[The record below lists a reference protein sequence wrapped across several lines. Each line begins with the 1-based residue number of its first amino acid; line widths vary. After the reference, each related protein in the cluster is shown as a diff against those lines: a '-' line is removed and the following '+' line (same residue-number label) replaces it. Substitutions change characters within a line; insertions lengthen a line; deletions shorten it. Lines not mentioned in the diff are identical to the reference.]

1 MQDCNP
7 ETGNK
12 KEPSAQLTP
21 KGSIHKLSNKVY
33 HIIKPK
39 GNAAMLELKITV
51 TNATEL
57 TKEVTDLYEKIVG
70 EPMAKVYPEAKA
82 AEVKK
87 EAKTTKKAEPK
98 TKAKAEE
105 VPEALQWTTSDVKDL
120 STLESEEP
128 KKKAKVEAAK
138 EDPKQEEL
146 PVDVPSVEE
155 VRAAVK
161 AIVDAQGCK
170 KELKAL
176 LDSLKLDRVSGA
188 NGGQRLAIMDWVKSR
203 G

>member
-1 MQDCNP
+1 MQECNP

-39 GNAAMLELKITV
+39 GKNTMIELKITV

-57 TKEVTDLYEKIVG
+57 TKEVTDLYEKVVG

-82 AEVKK
+82 VEHKK
-87 EAKTTKKAEPK
+87 ETKVTKKAE
-98 TKAKAEE
+98 AKAVPKVEE
-105 VPEALQWTTSDVKDL
+105 VPEEDVK
-120 STLESEEP
+120 EE
-128 KKKAKVEAAK
+128 
-138 EDPKQEEL
+138 PKQEEL
-146 PVDVPSVEE
+146 HVDVPSVEE

-161 AIVDAQGCK
+161 DACSTKEDKQ
-170 KELKAL
+170 ELKAFL
-176 LDSLKLDRVSGA
+176 ESIKLDRVSNA

>member
-21 KGSIHKLSNKVY
+21 KGSIQKLSSKVY

-39 GNAAMLELKITV
+39 GKNTMIELKITV
-51 TNATEL
+51 NDATEL
-57 TKEVTDLYEKIVG
+57 TKELTAVYEKVVG

-82 AEVKK
+82 VEHKK
-87 EAKTTKKAEPK
+87 ETKVTKKAEPK
-98 TKAKAEE
+98 AEPKVEE
-105 VPEALQWTTSDVKDL
+105 VPEALAWTTSDVKDL

-128 KKKAKVEAAK
+128 K
-138 EDPKQEEL
+138 QEVL

-161 AIVDAQGCK
+161 NACSTKEDKQ
-170 KELKAL
+170 ELKAFL
-176 LDSLKLDRVSGA
+176 ESIKLDKVSNA
-188 NGGQRLAIMDWVKSR
+188 NGGQRMAIMDWVKSR
-203 G
+203 A

>member
-21 KGSIHKLSNKVY
+21 KGSIQKLSNKVY

-39 GNAAMLELKITV
+39 GKNIMIELKITV

-57 TKEVTDLYEKIVG
+57 TKEVTDLYEKVVG
-70 EPMAKVYPEAKA
+70 EPMAKVYHEAKA
-82 AEVKK
+82 GEVKK
-87 EAKTTKKAEPK
+87 ETKASKKAEPK
-98 TKAKAEE
+98 AEPKVEE
-105 VPEALQWTTSDVKDL
+105 VPEEDVKA
-120 STLESEEP
+120 EEL
-128 KKKAKVEAAK
+128 K
-138 EDPKQEEL
+138 EEPKQEEL
-146 PVDVPSVEE
+146 PVDVPSVED

-161 AIVDAQGCK
+161 DACRT
-170 KELKAL
+170 KEDKQDLKAFL
-176 LDSLKLDRVSGA
+176 GSIKLDKVSNA

-203 G
+203 A

>member
-39 GNAAMLELKITV
+39 GKNIMIELKITV
-51 TNATEL
+51 NDAADL
-57 TKEVTDLYEKIVG
+57 TKELTAVYEKVVG
-70 EPMAKVYPEAKA
+70 EPMGKVYPEAKA
-82 AEVKK
+82 VEVKK
-87 EAKTTKKAEPK
+87 ETKVTKKAEPK
-98 TKAKAEE
+98 TEDASKQEPKAE
-105 VPEALQWTTSDVKDL
+105 TVK
-120 STLESEEP
+120 EE
-128 KKKAKVEAAK
+128 
-138 EDPKQEEL
+138 PKQEEL
-146 PVDVPSVEE
+146 PVDVPSVED

-161 AIVDAQGCK
+161 DACST
-170 KELKAL
+170 KEDKQDLKAFL
-176 LDSLKLDRVSGA
+176 GSIKLDKVSNA

-203 G
+203 A

>member
-1 MQDCNP
+1 MQDCNS

-57 TKEVTDLYEKIVG
+57 TKEVTDLYEKVVG

-82 AEVKK
+82 GGVKK
-87 EAKTTKKAEPK
+87 ETKTAKKAEPK
-98 TKAKAEE
+98 ADE
-105 VPEALQWTTSDVKDL
+105 VPKALQWATSDVKDL
-120 STLESEEP
+120 STIEEP
-128 KKKAKVEAAK
+128 KAEAVK
-138 EDPKQEEL
+138 EEPKQEEL

-161 AIVDAQGCK
+161 EILDKKGGK
-170 KELKAL
+170 KEFKMF
-176 LDSLKLDRVSGA
+176 LDSIKLDKVSNA
-188 NGGQRLAIMDWVKSR
+188 NGGQLLAIMDWVKSR
-203 G
+203 A

>member
-82 AEVKK
+82 VEVKK
-87 EAKTTKKAEPK
+87 EPKATKKDK
-98 TKAKAEE
+98 KAEE

-120 STLESEEP
+120 RTIEEP
-128 KKKAKVEAAK
+128 KAEAV
-138 EDPKQEEL
+138 KQEEL
-146 PVDVPSVEE
+146 PVIESVVVPSVEE

-161 AIVDAQGCK
+161 EACVT
-170 KELKAL
+170 KEDKQALKAL
-176 LDSLKLDRVSGA
+176 LDSINLDKVSNA
-188 NGGQRLAIMDWVKSR
+188 NGDQRLEIMDWVKRR

>member
-1 MQDCNP
+1 MQDCNS

-57 TKEVTDLYEKIVG
+57 TKEVTDLYEKVVG

-82 AEVKK
+82 VEHKK
-87 EAKTTKKAEPK
+87 ETKATKKAEPK
-98 TKAKAEE
+98 VVPKVEE
-105 VPEALQWTTSDVKDL
+105 VPEALAWTTSDVKDL
-120 STLESEEP
+120 GAIEEP
-128 KKKAKVEAAK
+128 KAEALK
-138 EDPKQEEL
+138 EEPKQEEL

-161 AIVDAQGCK
+161 NACSTKEDKQ
-170 KELKAL
+170 ELKAFL
-176 LDSLKLDRVSGA
+176 ESIKLDKVSNA
-188 NGGQRLAIMDWVKSR
+188 NGGQRMAIMDWVNKR

>member
-1 MQDCNP
+1 MQDWNP

-12 KEPSAQLTP
+12 KEPLVQLTP

-82 AEVKK
+82 VEHKK
-87 EAKTTKKAEPK
+87 ETKETKATKKAEPK
-98 TKAKAEE
+98 TEEAPKQEAKAE
-105 VPEALQWTTSDVKDL
+105 ALK
-120 STLESEEP
+120 EE
-128 KKKAKVEAAK
+128 
-138 EDPKQEEL
+138 PKQEEL
-146 PVDVPSVEE
+146 HVDVPSVEE

-161 AIVDAQGCK
+161 DACSTKEDRQ
-170 KELKAL
+170 ELKAF
-176 LDSLKLDRVSGA
+176 LDSIKLDKVSNA

-203 G
+203 A

>member
-7 ETGNK
+7 ETGDK

-21 KGSIHKLSNKVY
+21 KGSIQKLSNKVY

-39 GNAAMLELKITV
+39 GNEAMLELKITV

-57 TKEVTDLYEKIVG
+57 TKEVTDLYEKVVG

-82 AEVKK
+82 GGVKK
-87 EAKTTKKAEPK
+87 ETKTAKKAEPK
-98 TKAKAEE
+98 ADE
-105 VPEALQWTTSDVKDL
+105 VPKALQWATSDVKDL
-120 STLESEEP
+120 STIEEP
-128 KKKAKVEAAK
+128 KAEAVK
-138 EDPKQEEL
+138 EEPKQEEL

-161 AIVDAQGCK
+161 EILDKKGGK
-170 KELKAL
+170 KEFKMF
-176 LDSLKLDRVSGA
+176 LDSIKLDKVSNA
-188 NGGQRLAIMDWVKSR
+188 NGGQLLAIMDWVKSR
-203 G
+203 A

>member
-21 KGSIHKLSNKVY
+21 KGSIQKLSNKVY

-39 GNAAMLELKITV
+39 GKNIMIELKITV
-51 TNATEL
+51 SNATEL
-57 TKEVTDLYEKIVG
+57 TKEVTDLYEKVVG

-82 AEVKK
+82 GGVKK
-87 EAKTTKKAEPK
+87 ETKTAKKAEPK
-98 TKAKAEE
+98 ADE
-105 VPEALQWTTSDVKDL
+105 VPKALQWATSDVKDL
-120 STLESEEP
+120 STIEEP
-128 KKKAKVEAAK
+128 KAEAVK
-138 EDPKQEEL
+138 EEPKQEEL

-161 AIVDAQGCK
+161 NACSTKEDKQ
-170 KELKAL
+170 ELKAFL
-176 LDSLKLDRVSGA
+176 ESIKLDKVSNA
-188 NGGQRLAIMDWVKSR
+188 NGGQRLAIMDWVNKR

>member
-21 KGSIHKLSNKVY
+21 KGSIQKLSNKVY

-39 GNAAMLELKITV
+39 GKNIMIELKITV
-51 TNATEL
+51 NDAADL
-57 TKEVTDLYEKIVG
+57 TKELTAVYEKVVG

-82 AEVKK
+82 GGAKK
-87 EAKTTKKAEPK
+87 ETKVTKKAEAKTEEAPK
-98 TKAKAEE
+98 QE
-105 VPEALQWTTSDVKDL
+105 
-120 STLESEEP
+120 
-128 KKKAKVEAAK
+128 AKVEAL
-138 EDPKQEEL
+138 EEEPKQEEL
-146 PVDVPSVEE
+146 HVDAPSVED

-161 AIVDAQGCK
+161 DACGTKEDKQ
-170 KELKAL
+170 ELKAFL
-176 LDSLKLDRVSGA
+176 ESIKLDKVSNA

-203 G
+203 A

>member
-1 MQDCNP
+1 MQECNP

-39 GNAAMLELKITV
+39 GNSAMLELKITV

-57 TKEVTDLYEKIVG
+57 TKEVTDLYEKVVG

-82 AEVKK
+82 VEHKK
-87 EAKTTKKAEPK
+87 ETKATKKAEPK
-98 TKAKAEE
+98 AEPKVEE
-105 VPEALQWTTSDVKDL
+105 VPEALAWTTSDVKDL

-128 KKKAKVEAAK
+128 KAETVK
-138 EDPKQEEL
+138 EEL
-146 PVDVPSVEE
+146 PVDVPSVED

-161 AIVDAQGCK
+161 NACSTKEDKQ
-170 KELKAL
+170 ELKAFL
-176 LDSLKLDRVSGA
+176 ESIKLDKVSNA
-188 NGGQRLAIMDWVKSR
+188 NGGQRMAIMDWVKSR
-203 G
+203 A

>member
-21 KGSIHKLSNKVY
+21 KGSIQKLSNKVY
-33 HIIKPK
+33 HILKQK
-39 GNAAMLELKITV
+39 GKNTMIELKITV
-51 TNATEL
+51 NDAADL
-57 TKEVTDLYEKIVG
+57 TKELTAVYEKVVG

-82 AEVKK
+82 GGVKK
-87 EAKTTKKAEPK
+87 ETKTAKKAES
-98 TKAKAEE
+98 KADE
-105 VPEALQWTTSDVKDL
+105 VPKALQWTTSDVKDL
-120 STLESEEP
+120 STIEEP
-128 KKKAKVEAAK
+128 KAEAVK
-138 EDPKQEEL
+138 EEPKQEEL

-161 AIVDAQGCK
+161 EILDKKGGK
-170 KELKAL
+170 KEFKMF
-176 LDSLKLDRVSGA
+176 LDSIKLDKVSNA
-188 NGGQRLAIMDWVKSR
+188 NGGQLLAIMDWVNKR

>member
-12 KEPSAQLTP
+12 KEPSVQLTP

-39 GNAAMLELKITV
+39 GNAAMLELKITA

-70 EPMAKVYPEAKA
+70 DPMAKVYPEAKA
-82 AEVKK
+82 VEHKK
-87 EAKTTKKAEPK
+87 ETKATKKAEPK
-98 TKAKAEE
+98 TEEAPKQEAKAE
-105 VPEALQWTTSDVKDL
+105 ALK
-120 STLESEEP
+120 EE
-128 KKKAKVEAAK
+128 
-138 EDPKQEEL
+138 PKQEEL
-146 PVDVPSVEE
+146 HVEVPSVEE

-161 AIVDAQGCK
+161 DACGTKEDKQ
-170 KELKAL
+170 ELKAFL
-176 LDSLKLDRVSGA
+176 ESIKLDKVSNA

-203 G
+203 A

>member
-21 KGSIHKLSNKVY
+21 KGSIQKLSNKVY
-33 HIIKPK
+33 HILKQK
-39 GNAAMLELKITV
+39 GKNTMIELKITV
-51 TNATEL
+51 NDAADL
-57 TKEVTDLYEKIVG
+57 TKELTAVYEKVVG

-82 AEVKK
+82 GGVKK
-87 EAKTTKKAEPK
+87 ETKTAKKAES
-98 TKAKAEE
+98 KADE
-105 VPEALQWTTSDVKDL
+105 VPKALQWATSDVKDL
-120 STLESEEP
+120 STIEEP
-128 KKKAKVEAAK
+128 KAEAVK
-138 EDPKQEEL
+138 EEPKQEEL

-161 AIVDAQGCK
+161 EILDKKGGK
-170 KELKAL
+170 KEFKMF
-176 LDSLKLDRVSGA
+176 LDSIKLDKVSNA
-188 NGGQRLAIMDWVKSR
+188 NGGQRLAIMDWVNKR

>member
-7 ETGNK
+7 ETGSK

-21 KGSIHKLSNKVY
+21 KGSIQKLSSKVY
-33 HIIKPK
+33 HILKPK
-39 GNAAMLELKITV
+39 GNSAMLELKITV

-57 TKEVTDLYEKIVG
+57 TKEVTDLYEKVVG

-82 AEVKK
+82 VEHKK
-87 EAKTTKKAEPK
+87 ETKATKKAE
-98 TKAKAEE
+98 AKAEPKVEE

-128 KKKAKVEAAK
+128 KTKAVK
-138 EDPKQEEL
+138 EEPKQEEL

-161 AIVDAQGCK
+161 DACSTKEDKQ
-170 KELKAL
+170 ELKAFL
-176 LDSLKLDRVSGA
+176 ESIKLDKVSNA
-188 NGGQRLAIMDWVKSR
+188 NDSQRLAIMDWVKAR
-203 G
+203 A

>member
-21 KGSIHKLSNKVY
+21 KGSIQKLSNKVY

-39 GNAAMLELKITV
+39 GKNIMIELKITV
-51 TNATEL
+51 SNATEL
-57 TKEVTDLYEKIVG
+57 TKEVTDLYEKVVG

-82 AEVKK
+82 GGVKK
-87 EAKTTKKAEPK
+87 ETKTAKKAEPK
-98 TKAKAEE
+98 ADE
-105 VPEALQWTTSDVKDL
+105 VPKALQWATSDVKDL
-120 STLESEEP
+120 STIEEP
-128 KKKAKVEAAK
+128 KAEAVK
-138 EDPKQEEL
+138 EEPKQEEL

-161 AIVDAQGCK
+161 EILDKKGGK
-170 KELKAL
+170 KEFKMF
-176 LDSLKLDRVSGA
+176 LDSIKLDKVSNA
-188 NGGQRLAIMDWVKSR
+188 NGGQRLAIMDWVNKR

>member
-57 TKEVTDLYEKIVG
+57 TKEVTDLYEKVVG

-82 AEVKK
+82 GGVKK
-87 EAKTTKKAEPK
+87 ETKTAKKAEPK
-98 TKAKAEE
+98 ADE
-105 VPEALQWTTSDVKDL
+105 VPKALQWATSDVKDL
-120 STLESEEP
+120 STIEEP
-128 KKKAKVEAAK
+128 KAEAVK
-138 EDPKQEEL
+138 EEPKQEEL

-161 AIVDAQGCK
+161 EILDKKGGK
-170 KELKAL
+170 KEFKMF
-176 LDSLKLDRVSGA
+176 LDSIKLDKVSNA
-188 NGGQRLAIMDWVKSR
+188 NGGQLLAIMDWVKSR
-203 G
+203 A